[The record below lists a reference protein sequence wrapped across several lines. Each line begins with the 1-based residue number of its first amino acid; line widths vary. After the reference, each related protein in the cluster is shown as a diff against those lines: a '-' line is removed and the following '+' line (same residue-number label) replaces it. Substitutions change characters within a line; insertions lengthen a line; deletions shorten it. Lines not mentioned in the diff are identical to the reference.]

1 MTDTTETARALL
13 YRHGLPE
20 DVIDGALCLHAQ
32 ELAGKIRAH
41 RDSTRGAVQA
51 TKVMD
56 FAADLISPENW
67 ARAEPA
73 AAAGS
78 VPAADRAALAEDLR
92 YALTHREPGHDHE
105 QPGVWDGSGM
115 QCGHCARLAVAR
127 GNLAAYDAGP
137 DAVLPA
143 PADRA
148 AEVANL
154 RAMYDAV
161 SKREHELIEERDRLA
176 ADRAAVLRDFLW
188 RLEQSA
194 GDAAAEKFLDDNP
207 ELRRMADETPQPAE
221 DPTPDQP
228 VVRATRYLV
237 ACVPEHRDPG
247 GYRGITVEYRGDDQW
262 AILHYALCLGTD
274 GRWARERQS
283 SERDEEWL
291 ATHRFDLATARR
303 LAEEQA
309 KDLVRPAKDH
319 RPAASA
325 QPADETA
332 ERVVA
337 YRSPGTRTLY
347 CVTCARQETGWQ
359 PITGAEVRDDAVC
372 DFCGGQC
379 LGIASQT
386 LGAVIARYDAE
397 QPAKEA

>member
-1 MTDTTETARALL
+1 MTDMTPADQTAEEHRLALSDALGLGTGAPWDAIHDRVTEL
-13 YRHGLPE
+13 GLPPL
-20 DVIDGALCLHAQ
+20 DQD
-32 ELAGKIRAH
+32 
-41 RDSTRGAVQA
+41 
-51 TKVMD
+51 
-56 FAADLISPENW
+56 P
-67 ARAEPA
+67 
-73 AAAGS
+73 
-78 VPAADRAALAEDLR
+78 
-92 YALTHREPGHDHE
+92 
-105 QPGVWDGSGM
+105 
-115 QCGHCARLAVAR
+115 VAR
-127 GNLAAYDAGP
+127 RLGL
-137 DAVLPA
+137 V
-143 PADRA
+143 
-148 AEVANL
+148 AE
-154 RAMYDAV
+154 
-161 SKREHELIEERDRLA
+161 H
-176 ADRAAVLRDFLW
+176 RAAVLRREAD
-188 RLEQSA
+188 RI
-194 GDAAAEKFLDDNP
+194 DAMPEAQVPALQKGITWTTS
-207 ELRRMADETPQPAE
+207 ELRRIADETPQPAE

-228 VVRATRYLV
+228 VVRATRDLV
-237 ACVPEHRDPG
+237 TCVPEHRDPG
-247 GYRGITVEYRGDDQW
+247 GYRGVTVEYRGDERW
-262 AILHYALCLGTD
+262 AIPHYALCLGTD

>member
-1 MTDTTETARALL
+1 MADQIGPRCGNNPKIQLTPGDRKALDDFRAFLEQRAVEADRSQPTVSEADAERLAALADCTDGSRV
-13 YRHGLPE
+13 GLHCDHYQE
-20 DVIDGALCLHAQ
+20 GDGACCSC
-32 ELAGKIRAH
+32 GR
-41 RDSTRGAVQA
+41 
-51 TKVMD
+51 
-56 FAADLISPENW
+56 PNW
-67 ARAEPA
+67 CPDGGVVSS
-73 AAAGS
+73 AGS

-319 RPAASA
+319 RPTAPA
-325 QPADETA
+325 QP
-332 ERVVA
+332 
-337 YRSPGTRTLY
+337 G
-347 CVTCARQETGWQ
+347 
-359 PITGAEVRDDAVC
+359 
-372 DFCGGQC
+372 
-379 LGIASQT
+379 
-386 LGAVIARYDAE
+386 
-397 QPAKEA
+397 KEA

>member
-1 MTDTTETARALL
+1 VADQIGPRCGNNPNVQLTPGDRKALDDFRDFLDQRAAEAGRSQPTVSEADAERLAALADCTDGSRG
-13 YRHGLPE
+13 GLHCDHYQE
-20 DVIDGALCLHAQ
+20 GDGACCSCGRPNWCPDGGVVSSAGQAEEELCRAPAV
-32 ELAGKIRAH
+32 AG
-41 RDSTRGAVQA
+41 
-51 TKVMD
+51 
-56 FAADLISPENW
+56 L
-67 ARAEPA
+67 
-73 AAAGS
+73 

-148 AEVANL
+148 ADVAQHVT
-154 RAMYDAV
+154 RAIFALKSPAPAGSEHYRSGWDDGLEAAMDAT
-161 SKREHELIEERDRLA
+161 RH
-176 ADRAAVLRDFLW
+176 AV
-188 RLEQSA
+188 
-194 GDAAAEKFLDDNP
+194 
-207 ELRRMADETPQPAE
+207 LRRMADETPQPAE

-237 ACVPEHRDPG
+237 TCVPEHRDPG
-247 GYRGITVEYRGDDQW
+247 GYRGVTVEYRGDERW

-319 RPAASA
+319 RPTAPAQPDPEAVQLDEDGRDAETGCLPGCASQSYPDPGICSCGDDGPPAASA
-325 QPADETA
+325 QP
-332 ERVVA
+332 
-337 YRSPGTRTLY
+337 G
-347 CVTCARQETGWQ
+347 
-359 PITGAEVRDDAVC
+359 
-372 DFCGGQC
+372 
-379 LGIASQT
+379 
-386 LGAVIARYDAE
+386 
-397 QPAKEA
+397 KEA

>member
-1 MTDTTETARALL
+1 MADQIGPRCGNNPKIQLTPGDRKALDDFRAFLEQRAVEADRSQPTVSEADAERLAALADCTDGSRV
-13 YRHGLPE
+13 GLHCDHYQE
-20 DVIDGALCLHAQ
+20 GDGACCSC
-32 ELAGKIRAH
+32 GR
-41 RDSTRGAVQA
+41 
-51 TKVMD
+51 
-56 FAADLISPENW
+56 PNW
-67 ARAEPA
+67 CPDGGVVSS
-73 AAAGS
+73 AGS

-148 AEVANL
+148 ADVAQHVT
-154 RAMYDAV
+154 RAIFALKSPAPAGSEHYRSGWDDGLEAAMDAT
-161 SKREHELIEERDRLA
+161 RH
-176 ADRAAVLRDFLW
+176 AV
-188 RLEQSA
+188 
-194 GDAAAEKFLDDNP
+194 
-207 ELRRMADETPQPAE
+207 LRRMADETPQPAE

-237 ACVPEHRDPG
+237 TCVPEHRDPG
-247 GYRGITVEYRGDDQW
+247 GYRGVTVEYRGDERW

-274 GRWARERQS
+274 GRWDRERQS

-291 ATHRFDLATARR
+291 ANHRFDLATARR

-319 RPAASA
+319 RPTAPAQPDPEAVQLDEDGRDAETGCLPGCASQSYPDPGICSCGDDGPPAASA
-325 QPADETA
+325 QP
-332 ERVVA
+332 
-337 YRSPGTRTLY
+337 G
-347 CVTCARQETGWQ
+347 
-359 PITGAEVRDDAVC
+359 
-372 DFCGGQC
+372 
-379 LGIASQT
+379 
-386 LGAVIARYDAE
+386 
-397 QPAKEA
+397 KEA

>member
-1 MTDTTETARALL
+1 MADQIGPRCGNNPKIQLTPGDRKALDDFRAFLEQRAVEADRSQPTVSEADAERLAALADCTDGSRV
-13 YRHGLPE
+13 GLHCDHYQE
-20 DVIDGALCLHAQ
+20 GDGACCSC
-32 ELAGKIRAH
+32 GR
-41 RDSTRGAVQA
+41 
-51 TKVMD
+51 
-56 FAADLISPENW
+56 PNW
-67 ARAEPA
+67 CPDGGVVSS
-73 AAAGS
+73 AGS
-78 VPAADRAALAEDLR
+78 VPAADRATVLREVEQHIRELAR
-92 YALTHREPGHDHE
+92 ATFQPYYRSAYAT
-105 QPGVWDGSGM
+105 
-115 QCGHCARLAVAR
+115 LADDIGR
-127 GNLAAYDAGP
+127 M
-137 DAVLPA
+137 
-143 PADRA
+143 A
-148 AEVANL
+148 AE
-154 RAMYDAV
+154 
-161 SKREHELIEERDRLA
+161 
-176 ADRAAVLRDFLW
+176 
-188 RLEQSA
+188 
-194 GDAAAEKFLDDNP
+194 AAA
-207 ELRRMADETPQPAE
+207 RRMADETPPAE
-221 DPTPDQP
+221 AEPTPDEP
-228 VVRATRYLV
+228 TVRATRYLV
-237 ACVPEHRDPG
+237 TCVPEHRDPG
-247 GYRGITVEYRGDDQW
+247 GYRGVTVEYRGDERW